1 VTKTPGGSIRDRRR
15 KLAAKAQKPKEP
27 KRKVIVCRMEIDGEI
42 QQEKALYFPEMN
54 PKKDFDM
61 PIVDASDLLAIK
73 DIIKCGA
80 DFVAVPLVESKEDI
94 EEVRDLL
101 SVRGRHMK
109 LLAKI

>member
-73 DIIKCGA
+73 DIIKC
-80 DFVAVPLVESKEDI
+80 
-94 EEVRDLL
+94 
-101 SVRGRHMK
+101 VRGRHMK